1 MSLQVLACGDVRGN
15 MVLFPLLKNLVLGT
29 SVAQEMKIPPV
40 NHFKGVHGISSVSS
54 VVVTKLVYNQIEIRS
69 VCLTIHPLNCDTIKF
84 RHKHFPNNNS
94 KSTVNINVTSKVM
107 SMLYSNFNC

>member
-1 MSLQVLACGDVRGN
+1 

-54 VVVTKLVYNQIEIRS
+54 VVVTKLGYNQIEIRS
-69 VCLTIHPLNCDTIKF
+69 VCLTIHP
-84 RHKHFPNNNS
+84 
-94 KSTVNINVTSKVM
+94 
-107 SMLYSNFNC
+107 SNWDKIGYNQIQIQI

>member
-1 MSLQVLACGDVRGN
+1 MYLQVLACGDLRGN

-54 VVVTKLVYNQIEIRS
+54 VVVTKLGYNQIEIRS
-69 VCLTIHPLNCDTIKF
+69 VCLTIHPSFEIRLDTIKF
-84 RHKHFPNNNS
+84 KFRYKHFANNNI
-94 KSTVNINVTSKVM
+94 KSTVKYQSIN
-107 SMLYSNFNC
+107 